1 MALTH
6 SASSTSID
14 DGGEI
19 SRRKRANANSKNR
32 QKTNGLGEAGAS
44 DETNQNE
51 PEKKRED
58 TPPAPSRGEGAGLG
72 EHVDRKSDRWSEFQ
86 LAWPIG
92 GQLNAQTERIFTALA
107 PEDQA
112 HAVAGAAEYCRE
124 MRAENFKLSARRYLA
139 DRRWVGL
146 KVPAKPTNLG
156 PAMRLRDLAGE
167 RGMGGMARV
176 FRGARRR

>member
-1 MALTH
+1 
-6 SASSTSID
+6 
-14 DGGEI
+14 
-19 SRRKRANANSKNR
+19 
-32 QKTNGLGEAGAS
+32 
-44 DETNQNE
+44 
-51 PEKKRED
+51 
-58 TPPAPSRGEGAGLG
+58 
-72 EHVDRKSDRWSEFQ
+72 VDRKSDRWSEFQ